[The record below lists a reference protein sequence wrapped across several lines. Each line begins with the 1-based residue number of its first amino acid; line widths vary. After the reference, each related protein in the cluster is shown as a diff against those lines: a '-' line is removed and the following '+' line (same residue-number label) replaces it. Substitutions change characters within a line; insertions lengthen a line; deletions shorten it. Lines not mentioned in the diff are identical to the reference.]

1 MPSLLTHQWFS
12 QRIIDHY
19 QTQFPFLK
27 DHAAMVYL
35 GAQGPDPFFFYGHA
49 PFHSRKET
57 EAMNAFGGFLHNHA
71 LSLTLG
77 KLLNAFHAQLREE
90 AVVAYIL
97 GALTHYA
104 LDSTVHPY
112 VFYRSGFDEKGQLTG
127 RYGYDHARLEVA
139 MDVALIQEKALD
151 KKQYQPS
158 VTLSFKQEE
167 VEKVSRLYAKAYPE
181 QLTEHVFFNACEDMK
196 ASYQFLYHA
205 GPLRKTLI
213 RVLSGKYGLAR
224 ALIHPRSI
232 ASPWQ
237 TTVLNATQVPWQF
250 PETGKEVSLTLMEL
264 VTQAEEKMAHLIP
277 MVTNAPTHEELN
289 AWTVD
294 YDGKTVGSQ
303 QRYFQSY
310 FR

>member
-1 MPSLLTHQWFS
+1 
-12 QRIIDHY
+12 
-19 QTQFPFLK
+19 
-27 DHAAMVYL
+27 MVYL

-49 PFHSRKET
+49 PFHSRKDT
-57 EAMNAFGGFLHNHA
+57 KAINTFGSFLHNHA
-71 LSLTLG
+71 LPLTLG
-77 KLLNAFHAQLREE
+77 KLLNAFHAQPNEE
-90 AVVAYIL
+90 AVAAYIL

-167 VEKVSRLYAKAYPE
+167 LEKVSRLYARAYPDS
-181 QLTEHVFFNACEDMK
+181 LTERVFFNACQDMK
-196 ASYQFLYHA
+196 ASYQFLYDA
-205 GPLRKTLI
+205 GPLRKILVRI
-213 RVLSGKYGLAR
+213 ISGKYGLAH

-232 ASPWQ
+232 SPQWQ
-237 TTVLNATQVPWQF
+237 KTVLNSTRVPWQF
-250 PETGKEVSLTLMEL
+250 PETGKEVSLTFMEL
-264 VTQAEEKMAHLIP
+264 VTQAEEKMAHFIP
-277 MVTNAPTHEELN
+277 LVTNAPTQEELS